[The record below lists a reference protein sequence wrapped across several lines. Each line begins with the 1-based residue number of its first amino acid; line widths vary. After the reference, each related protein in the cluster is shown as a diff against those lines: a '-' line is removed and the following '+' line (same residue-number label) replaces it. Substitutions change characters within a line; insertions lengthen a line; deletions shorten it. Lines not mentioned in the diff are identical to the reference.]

1 MKGVSAAERLLLRL
15 GVSSAQDIDLEAIA
29 WHLGAAV
36 KYRHMD
42 TADGTIL
49 GSSKRAV
56 IAINSS
62 AIPTRR
68 RYSLGHELGHW
79 QHHRGRMLFC
89 GPTDIGNFA
98 GGPLDPERQAD
109 SFASD
114 LILPGYLIRT
124 RLAKLKRP
132 TLAAA
137 HEIADEFK
145 ASLTATLIRIVNEDC
160 FPIVLVCHGKDRRRW
175 FRRADIVPG
184 FWFPREDLDAETF
197 AFEILH
203 NNAGE
208 DAFPRKNGAGAWF
221 DFRNVDRY
229 EISEQSFPLPN
240 DEVLTVLTIPEA
252 GLGSG
257 W

>member
-1 MKGVSAAERLLLRL
+1 
-15 GVSSAQDIDLEAIA
+15 
-29 WHLGAAV
+29 
-36 KYRHMD
+36 
-42 TADGTIL
+42 
-49 GSSKRAV
+49 
-56 IAINSS
+56 
-62 AIPTRR
+62 
-68 RYSLGHELGHW
+68 
-79 QHHRGRMLFC
+79 MLFC

-114 LILPGYLIRT
+114 LILPGYLVRPK
-124 RLAKLKRP
+124 LAKLKRP

-145 ASLTATLIRIVNEDC
+145 ASLTATLIRMVNQDC

-175 FRRADIVPG
+175 FRRAEMVPG
-184 FWFPREDLDAETF
+184 FWFPRDDLDPDSF

-203 NNAGE
+203 NNGAE
-208 DAFPRKNGAGAWF
+208 DAFPRKNGDGVWF
-221 DFRNVDRY
+221 EFRNVDGY

-240 DEVLTVLTIPEA
+240 NEVLTVLTIPEA

-257 W
+257 R